1 MKNWKNSIIAIVISL
16 SIVAIVGLIGHL
28 LNFDAKFLA
37 GWFGASG
44 YFVTLNLLEDEKM

>member
-1 MKNWKNSIIAIVISL
+1 MKNWKNIVISL
-16 SIVAIVGLIGHL
+16 IVAVFMIAILSLIGHL